1 MNNFTKNCS
10 NSEVGISGCWSV
22 GKLFYILSQY
32 ASGETVLT
40 GQAPAFLVAPSWNV
54 VSVTGDWSFIQ
65 NNLQG
70 GNEFNKHEDIAK

>member
-1 MNNFTKNCS
+1 MKNSS
-10 NSEVGISGCWSV
+10 NSEVGISGCVSV
-22 GKLFYILSQY
+22 GRLFYTPSQC

-40 GQAPAFLVAPSWNV
+40 AQAPAFLVASSWDV

-65 NNLQG
+65 NNLHG